1 MRSPCK
7 AIPTSLVCGSR
18 VRDPYIDRSR
28 PVAPKN
34 DGVGM
39 VGDAGV
45 AGYGRG
51 MGVCAVEIRGCKF
64 ALISTI
70 CPSFSLNMTGYSPQ
84 MRGKW
89 WSDIEFS
96 LSRLST
102 AQTPWPRPYVAS
114 IMDSIRMEPTRVLRR
129 GSASSPTAT
138 IPANISRRLPATVT
152 SCTGYASS
160 PFSTQKPATP
170 RE

>member
-51 MGVCAVEIRGCKF
+51 MGVCAVEIARASAARLRTGCV

-152 SCTGYASS
+152 SCTG
-160 PFSTQKPATP
+160 
-170 RE
+170 